1 MGMTPDELKAKA
13 VAVIREHFKVD
24 RVTAEMMLA
33 TNGPTWRAEIIRRI
47 EAGQGAEM
55 FEERW
60 KLKP

>member
-1 MGMTPDELKAKA
+1 MTDDELHKRA
-13 VAVIREHFKVD
+13 VELIREHFKVD

-33 TNGPTWRAEIIRRI
+33 TNGPTWRAEIERRI
-47 EAGQGAEM
+47 EAGQGVEM